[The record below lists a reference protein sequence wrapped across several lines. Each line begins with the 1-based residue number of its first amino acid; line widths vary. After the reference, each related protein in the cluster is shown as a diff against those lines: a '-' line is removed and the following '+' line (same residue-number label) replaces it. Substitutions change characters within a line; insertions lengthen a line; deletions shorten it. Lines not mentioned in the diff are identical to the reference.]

1 MTSFI
6 DHYSFSTFALPSG
19 STLALGL
26 ILFWM
31 LCTDYMQMLEHDSFL
46 FENCGVSGVIF
57 RYIYTVTLVL
67 GWFLLPVV
75 SVSRKRSPSETRA
88 SSDSSFYQA

>member
-6 DHYSFSTFALPSG
+6 EQYSFTTIVLSSGFTFALD
-19 STLALGL
+19 L

-31 LCTDYMQMLEHDSFL
+31 LCTDYMQMLEHDSFFF
-46 FENCGVSGVIF
+46 FENSGVSGVIF

-75 SVSRKRSPSETRA
+75 SVSRKRSPSET
-88 SSDSSFYQA
+88 